1 MKTNPKRFILAACLS
16 ATIACAGLAGCQS
29 QSADDRTAGTR
40 IDDKHAAERV
50 REALAKDPLYKFPN
64 VNVQVYNGT
73 AQLSGFAETKPQKDY
88 AAQIAS
94 EVRGVRQLINGIV
107 VKPLEST
114 SPAGYEY
121 GRPYPPP
128 SAPTT
133 AQPNDNIQNPNNSHP
148 SQP

>member
-16 ATIACAGLAGCQS
+16 ATIACAGLTGCQS
-29 QSADDRTAGTR
+29 HSADDRTAGTR

-50 REALAKDPLYKFPN
+50 KEALAQDPLYKFPN

-73 AQLSGFAETKPQKDY
+73 AQLSGFAQTKSQKDY

-121 GRPYPPP
+121 GRPYPP
-128 SAPTT
+128 APTAT
-133 AQPNDNIQNPNNSHP
+133 QPNDIQNPNNSHP